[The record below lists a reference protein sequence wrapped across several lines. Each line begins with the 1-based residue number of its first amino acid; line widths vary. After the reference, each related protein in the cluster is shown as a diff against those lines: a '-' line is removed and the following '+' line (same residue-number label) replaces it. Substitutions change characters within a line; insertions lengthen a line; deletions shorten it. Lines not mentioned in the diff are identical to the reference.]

1 MYGHVEIVKLL
12 METTNNP
19 NAPTT
24 SGLNPIIYE
33 ACKKNGHQKMVK
45 LFNAHNVSSP

>member
-33 ACKKNGHQKMVK
+33 ACKGKWSSKNGKIV
-45 LFNAHNVSSP
+45 

>member
-24 SGLNPIIYE
+24 SGINPINYE
-33 ACKKNGHQKMVK
+33 AYKGKWSSKNGKIV
-45 LFNAHNVSSP
+45 